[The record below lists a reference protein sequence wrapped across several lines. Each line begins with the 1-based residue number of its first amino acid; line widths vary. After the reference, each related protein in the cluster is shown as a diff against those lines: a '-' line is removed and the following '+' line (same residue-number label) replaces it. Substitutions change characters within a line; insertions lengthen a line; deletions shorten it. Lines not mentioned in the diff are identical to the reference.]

1 MSFSLKQTVLST
13 LVLLPL
19 AVAHPTVANVL
30 EARADADPVF
40 FDDVPEPTKRRQVV
54 VFANAQ
60 GTPTATVTKEFSVL
74 PKSMSTARDDS
85 TTTTTKTRQ
94 VTSTVFVSPSGKASA
109 APASSEKKAASASSK
124 PTPTSAEDKKPV
136 PSAATTSKV
145 ETDAKAVK
153 KEKDL
158 KPLGTLGT
166 LGSLGTLGHI
176 DDKPKTTAKP
186 PPPPPKPTPSSPPS
200 KDPPKPSGKNLF
212 GISYAPYRAD
222 RQCKTQADVDADM
235 KKYAGQFGIVR
246 IYGTDCNQVAMLYK
260 AAKAN
265 GFKLFL
271 GIFEPKILQDETN
284 NIIKAINGDW
294 GVVDTVSV
302 GNERVN
308 GKLSSPQEMVN
319 LVGQTRNILRKAG
332 YNGPVVTVDTFNAA
346 LDHPELCTASDYCA
360 VNAHAFFDG
369 SNVASNAGNWLA
381 GTVKNLKA
389 KVGGKRVVITE
400 TGWPNKGDTN
410 AKAIPSLANQKA
422 AIDSIRASFKDS
434 PGDIILFSA
443 FNDLWKTNFQ
453 GSFNAEQF
461 WGLDGAVSTSDKH

>member
-1 MSFSLKQTVLST
+1 MSFSIKQTVLST

-19 AVAHPTVANVL
+19 AVAHPAVANGL
-30 EARADADPVF
+30 EGRADPDPVF
-40 FDDVPEPTKRRQVV
+40 FDDVPEPTRRQQVV

-74 PKSMSTARDDS
+74 PKSMSTATDDA

-94 VTSTVFVSPSGKASA
+94 ITSTVFISPSGKA
-109 APASSEKKAASASSK
+109 PAASKSEAKANSEPSK
-124 PTPTSAEDKKPV
+124 PTSASADDKKPA
-136 PSAATTSKV
+136 PSPATTTKA
-145 ETDAKAVK
+145 ENDTKAVK
-153 KEKDL
+153 KEKEL
-158 KPLGTLGT
+158 KPLGNLGTLGT
-166 LGSLGTLGHI
+166 LGTLGHI
-176 DDKPKTTAKP
+176 GDKPKATTK
-186 PPPPPKPTPSSPPS
+186 PPPPKPTSSPSPPS
-200 KDPPKPSGKNLF
+200 KDPPKPAGKTLF
-212 GISYAPYRAD
+212 GVSYAPYRAD
-222 RQCKTQADVDADM
+222 RQCKTQGDVDSDM

-271 GIFEPKILQDETN
+271 GIFEPKILQDEAN

-294 GVVDTVSV
+294 GVVDTISV

-319 LVGQTRNILRKAG
+319 LVGQTRNIFRKAG

-346 LDHPELCTASDYCA
+346 LDHPELCKASDYCA

-381 GTVKNLKA
+381 GTVKNLKS
-389 KVGGKRVVITE
+389 KIGGQRVVITE

-410 AKAIPSLANQKA
+410 AKAVPSLANQKA
-422 AIDSIRASFKDS
+422 AVDSIRASFKDS